1 MSEKLSD
8 AIFALV
14 DPHDH
19 EGPNTQKEVYLVN
32 LGMAARALESFL
44 AQAHINIET
53 LERMNQAVRR
63 ALGEAIPGWEGSG
76 AGIVESIGWLAQA
89 QADVEALR
97 NKYSELLYG
106 VATKHPGESR
116 HETALRY
123 ILERENRSSGPTSA
137 ALPEYLRG
145 ASR

>member
-1 MSEKLSD
+1 MSEKLSARLD
-8 AIFALV
+8 MQWRVIDGRPDSDGFTFVLPEQI
-14 DPHDH
+14 D
-19 EGPNTQKEVYLVN
+19 EL
-32 LGMAARALESFL
+32 RALESF
-44 AQAHINIET
+44 
-53 LERMNQAVRR
+53 
-63 ALGEAIPGWEGSG
+63 
-76 AGIVESIGWLAQA
+76 LAQA

-97 NKYSELLYG
+97 NKYSEILYG

-137 ALPEYLRG
+137 ALPEHLRG